1 MTIEVLNRGFA
12 LAVTNEEEKLSLVIK
27 VSENH
32 MNELSRFIRFD
43 ALGFKNM
50 TGQNF
55 VTNAHKVSSQDGVV
69 EAPHGKIFYTI
80 KDGYVYFRPLNGS
93 IGEFEFKASLD
104 ELAGVLIRET
114 NQSRWDDYCVGQMG
128 YNGRVVYFYTHLL
141 LDSIITV
148 TDRETFYIMLT
159 EYDSGWKTS
168 QSYITP
174 EMWRSLAEKHRRG
187 NQFLPPHDV
196 PLPAEIL
203 AMMREMEFTSV
214 KGIKDFFHVL

>member
-12 LAVTNEEEKLSLVIK
+12 LAVTNEKEKLSLVIK

-80 KDGYVYFRPLNGS
+80 KDGHVYFRPLNGS

-104 ELAGVLIRET
+104 ELAGILIRET

-141 LDSIITV
+141 LDNVITV
-148 TDRETFYIMLT
+148 TDRETFYITLT
-159 EYDSGWKTS
+159 ESDSSWRTS

-174 EMWRSLAEKHRRG
+174 EMWQFLAEKHRRDEDL
-187 NQFLPPHDV
+187 LPPHDV

-203 AMMREMEFTSV
+203 GMMYKMEFRSI
-214 KGIKDFFHVL
+214 KAIKDFFHVM